1 MKSFEEAIET
11 ASATEEIPGAVL
23 LASDK
28 YGKLAA
34 LLLAGLQLSLAD
46 AEGDYFKLLYYQYKT
61 NEILGKLNYG
71 KAFGKRSV
79 RAGAD
84 QSPLQLDSVM
94 WMASCTKVVT
104 ALAALQCCER
114 GLLALDEPIYD
125 VLPEFKSLPVIK
137 RFNDDGSP
145 VLEPHR
151 KVITLRHMLNHS
163 SGIAYDE
170 THPKLMAWHK
180 WHRTMPNRAN
190 VVEARF
196 SYPLVFE
203 PGDSWCYGAGVDWA
217 GVAVERVNGGISLQR
232 FCEENIFGKVGAHD
246 IVFSSYMHTRPD
258 LQARVVDM
266 SKRDPKNPIKVMRSN
281 ARPQHN
287 ERGGCFGGLGLFASP
302 VDYMKVITGILTS
315 DEDQKLLSAK
325 AVEEFFRPCLSEKA
339 KTALNKLLTV
349 EEARLGMG
357 NLPNS
362 VTKNWA
368 LGGIINE
375 DDVPGGRKAGTMTWT
390 GLPNLAWFVDRR
402 SGLCGLY
409 AGQLYPPGDAKVAE
423 FCGMFEQGIYEV
435 HAKVSPRL

>member
-1 MKSFEEAIET
+1 MKLFEDAVRA
-11 ASATEEIPGAVL
+11 ASASEEIPGAVVC
-23 LASDK
+23 AADK
-28 YGKLAA
+28 SGRIKYA
-34 LLLAGLQLSLAD
+34 
-46 AEGDYFKLLYYQYKT
+46 
-61 NEILGKLNYG
+61 

-79 RAGAD
+79 RAGAN

-94 WMASCTKVVT
+94 WIASCTKVVT

-114 GLLALDEPIYD
+114 GLLTLDGPIYD
-125 VLPEFKSLPVIK
+125 VLPEFRGLPIIK

-145 VLEPHR
+145 VLEPHTNT
-151 KVITLRHMLNHS
+151 ITLRHMLNHS

-180 WHRTMPNRAN
+180 WHRTLPNRSNA
-190 VVEARF
+190 VEGRF

-232 FCEENIFGKVGAHD
+232 YFEENIFSKVGARD
-246 IVFSSYMHTRPD
+246 IVFSSYMYARPD

-266 SKRDPKNPIKVMRSN
+266 SKRDPGNPKKAVRSN

-287 ERGGCFGGLGLFASP
+287 EMGGCFGGLGLFATP
-302 VDYMKVITGILTS
+302 VDYLKIIKGILTT
-315 DEDQKLLSAK
+315 DEDQRLLSK
-325 AVEEFFRPCLSEKA
+325 MGVEEFFRPCLSEKA
-339 KTALNKLLTV
+339 KAALNAILKV
-349 EEARLGMG
+349 EEARVGMG
-357 NLPNS
+357 NIPAS

-375 DDVPGGRKAGTMTWT
+375 QDVPGGRKAGTMTWT

-409 AGQLYPPGDAKVAE
+409 AGQLYPPGDAKVGE
-423 FCGMFEQGIYEV
+423 LSSMFEQGIYDTQSK
-435 HAKVSPRL
+435 ASSRL